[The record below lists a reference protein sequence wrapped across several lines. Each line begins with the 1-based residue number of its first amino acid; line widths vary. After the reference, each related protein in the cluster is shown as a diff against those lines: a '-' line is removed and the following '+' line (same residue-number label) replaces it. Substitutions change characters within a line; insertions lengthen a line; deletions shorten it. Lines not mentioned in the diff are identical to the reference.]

1 MFQLSPFTATATQ
14 HGLTMIELLVT
25 VSIIGIMLAVGIPNA
40 SHWLLANRA
49 RAASEFYADGFSLA
63 RRQAIAHNS
72 HSRISLTPNVTTG
85 QMDWQV
91 DICFTTPNARC
102 TDAAGA
108 WSTTA
113 AASAADP
120 QGAGGWKSVFR
131 AATSLP
137 PSEVL
142 VPAIVPDGATQVY
155 YTALGWV
162 DPVVGNRLSSLRLIP
177 ASAYAA
183 DVPPVALVVT
193 LAGMPVKCNPAV
205 ARSDSRGC
213 PP

>member
-1 MFQLSPFTATATQ
+1 M
-14 HGLTMIELLVT
+14 
-25 VSIIGIMLAVGIPNA
+25 
-40 SHWLLANRA
+40 
-49 RAASEFYADGFSLA
+49 
-63 RRQAIAHNS
+63 
-72 HSRISLTPNVTTG
+72 
-85 QMDWQV
+85 
-91 DICFTTPNARC
+91 
-102 TDAAGA
+102 
-108 WSTTA
+108 
-113 AASAADP
+113 
-120 QGAGGWKSVFR
+120 
-131 AATSLP
+131 
-137 PSEVL
+137 
-142 VPAIVPDGATQVY
+142 PDGATQVY

>member
-1 MFQLSPFTATATQ
+1 
-14 HGLTMIELLVT
+14 MIELLVT

-72 HSRISLTPNVTTG
+72 HSRISLTPNVTSG

-120 QGAGGWKSVFR
+120 QGAGSWKSVFR

-193 LAGMPVKCNPAV
+193 LAGMPVKCNPVV

>member
-1 MFQLSPFTATATQ
+1 
-14 HGLTMIELLVT
+14 MIELLVT

-72 HSRISLTPNVTTG
+72 HSRISLTPNVTSG

-120 QGAGGWKSVFR
+120 QGVGGWKSVFR

-193 LAGMPVKCNPAV
+193 LAGMPVKCNPVV

>member
-91 DICFTTPNARC
+91 DICFTTPDARC

-113 AASAADP
+113 AASAA
-120 QGAGGWKSVFR
+120 
-131 AATSLP
+131 
-137 PSEVL
+137 
-142 VPAIVPDGATQVY
+142 
-155 YTALGWV
+155 
-162 DPVVGNRLSSLRLIP
+162 
-177 ASAYAA
+177 
-183 DVPPVALVVT
+183 
-193 LAGMPVKCNPAV
+193 
-205 ARSDSRGC
+205 
-213 PP
+213 